1 MEDVLESQRIPLD
14 YTFYQIS
21 RLKIKKNRF
30 IRNFQIYEM
39 IINQLDSAVLQRMIF
54 FETLSSD
61 LYLIKEKSWKNINSY
76 LY

>member
-54 FETLSSD
+54 FLK
-61 LYLIKEKSWKNINSY
+61 LYHQIYI
-76 LY
+76 